1 MLRFCFLG
9 LFLLGE
15 CVILLISQA
24 AEFSRNLLELE
35 TVQGQLAAQVGFR
48 IPQMFQEM
56 FNKSVDTLYL
66 IRDKL

>member
-1 MLRFCFLG
+1 MLRFRSLD

-15 CVILLISQA
+15 SLSLLVSQA

-35 TVQGQLAAQVGFR
+35 TVQGQLAAQVRFR

-56 FNKSVDTLYL
+56 FNKSVDTLL
-66 IRDKL
+66 IHDKL